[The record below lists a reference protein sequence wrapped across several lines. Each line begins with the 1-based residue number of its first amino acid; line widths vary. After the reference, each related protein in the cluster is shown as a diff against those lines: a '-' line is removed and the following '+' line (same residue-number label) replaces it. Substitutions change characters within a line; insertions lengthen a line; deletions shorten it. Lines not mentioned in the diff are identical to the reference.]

1 MDESGV
7 GVRYEWTGLNLG
19 SITLTSAPSGRHYRV
34 GLNMEDRF
42 VLIDAADVAWA
53 ASIDTFRPAP
63 LEDVSPAAQAPKPK
77 AQRAAKAVEPDPDA
91 PPA

>member
-19 SITLTSAPSGRHYRV
+19 SITLTSAPSGRPYRV

-42 VLIDAADVAWA
+42 VLIDPADVAWA
-53 ASIDTFRPAP
+53 TSIDTFRPAP
-63 LEDVSPAAQAPKPK
+63 LDVPTADPAPKPK